1 MASMSTTP
9 WRMQRETADA
19 LAVSERT
26 LHRWRSAGLLRA
38 GHHYRRKFPS
48 ANSPLLYHL
57 ERCEETMSQACAL
70 GPAIESAPEGSR
82 ERPIESHR
90 PAPTRSNRSAD
101 SFPLRAITTRHRP
114 PQGQPREDAQPLPHG
129 VIHPVAG
136 AVAEHLSGIQG
147 HRPRVRLRRGRLLG

>member
-1 MASMSTTP
+1 MSTTP

-26 LHRWRSAGLLRA
+26 LHRWRSAGLLKA

-57 ERCEETMSQACAL
+57 ERCEACMSQACAL
-70 GPAIESAPEGSR
+70 GPAMESAPEASR

-90 PAPTRSNRSAD
+90 PAPTRASRPAG
-101 SFPLRAITTRHRP
+101 SFPLRSIGTPHRT
-114 PQGQPREDAQPLPHG
+114 PQGQPGQDAEPLAHG
-129 VIHPVAG
+129 LVHPAAG
-136 AVAEHLSGIQG
+136 PVAEHLSGIQG
-147 HRPRVRLRRGRLLG
+147 HRPRIRLRRGRLVG